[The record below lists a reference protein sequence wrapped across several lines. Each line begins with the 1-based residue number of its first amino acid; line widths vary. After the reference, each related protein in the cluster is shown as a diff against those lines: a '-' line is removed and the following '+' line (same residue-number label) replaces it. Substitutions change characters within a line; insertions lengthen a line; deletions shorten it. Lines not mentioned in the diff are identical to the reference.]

1 MAEVNSSALPPAISG
16 GNASVTEQSTAL
28 PLPTVLTTSPL
39 VRQLALMVGLAVSVA
54 IAVAVV
60 LWFQQPSYRVLLPS
74 LAEEE
79 MLEVVQALQQ
89 AGIVHKLDDASG
101 ALLVP
106 GADFRAAKMQLAA
119 GGLPERKALGFDAL
133 NKESGFGVSQFML
146 RARHQRAT
154 EQELA
159 MSIVSINA
167 VRSAR
172 IHLALPKQ
180 SVFIRDRQQ
189 PSASVIVNLYSG
201 RKLAANQVDA
211 IVHLVSSGIPN
222 LSPDRVTVVDQNGR
236 KLTND
241 EEKKFGMS
249 DRQLE
254 YTQRLEK
261 KLVDRIYF
269 ILSPFVG
276 KNGVRAEVNVDVDFT
291 QVEQAEERYEPGS
304 SVLRS
309 EQLVEERSGRSRPM
323 GVPGALTNQP
333 PAAGTAPEVAAGV
346 AGKANSASEQ
356 SNKRSVRNF
365 ELDKVVRH
373 SKRSAGVLQ
382 RLSVAVVVD
391 NKNRRS
397 EDGKVTSVRWT
408 NEELVRM
415 SGLIKESVGYSQSR
429 GDSVQLINA
438 GFVVEPEAE
447 EVPVEAVPIWQE
459 FWFIELVK
467 QAGAILF
474 VLLMLFIV
482 VRPAMKALMKPKVLI
497 QEAPE
502 TEAVIGE
509 TVTVDGKEVPIAQL
523 TEAQRAALQQ
533 ETGMSEEEI
542 EQLGGPKSY
551 ASQLK
556 STQQAMEDEPEVAA
570 AMIRRWM
577 EG

>member
-119 GGLPERKALGFDAL
+119 GGLPKRKALGFDAL

-309 EQLVEERSGRSRPM
+309 EQLVEERSGNSRPM

>member
-74 LAEEE
+74 LAEDE

-119 GGLPERKALGFDAL
+119 GGLPKRKALGFDAL